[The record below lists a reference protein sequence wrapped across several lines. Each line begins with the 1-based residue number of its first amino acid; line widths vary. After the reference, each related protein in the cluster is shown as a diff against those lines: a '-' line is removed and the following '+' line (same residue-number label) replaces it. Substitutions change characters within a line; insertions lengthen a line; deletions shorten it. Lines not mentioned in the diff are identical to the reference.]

1 MFAEKPSLSCI
12 VFRIW
17 LIWLDSFD
25 QNWNSRYYEKGLADQ
40 FWQMEGALRRTPL
53 HICQLYRIIRKSPG
67 YDTNLPVT
75 GTGHQISQIKSSYK
89 LFCALIYNLPNFL
102 QNSNFLLFIARFLR
116 HFCAY
121 FNPDNGYFAVTIMKA
136 NFDGSSK
143 TSYNVLSH
151 SHIIN

>member
-1 MFAEKPSLSCI
+1 
-12 VFRIW
+12 
-17 LIWLDSFD
+17 
-25 QNWNSRYYEKGLADQ
+25 
-40 FWQMEGALRRTPL
+40 MERALRRTPL

-89 LFCALIYNLPNFL
+89 LFYALIYNLPNFL

-116 HFCAY
+116 HFCTY
-121 FNPDNGYFAVTIMKA
+121 FNPDNGYLAVTIMKA
-136 NFDGSSK
+136 NFGGSSK